1 MRAHTSSTD
10 PPWPSSTQQL
20 RQQGAEQPRGRLQQA
35 AVSSPGNSLERQEGW
50 PRPSWIRAISRV
62 RGSLREQRG
71 EGCEKLEEPMLVRAR
86 SRKIKVRAP
95 GTGHGQGTR
104 MCLGSIDRHD
114 PVASTLAA
122 HGLRCFLLRCGDAA
136 RKHNICRDP
145 NPLLPLPAFV
155 SSRLFPGWRGK
166 KNTCMH

>member
-95 GTGHGQGTR
+95 GTGQRCTQLTHLTGRSHLRTATVQLENRFLTGPSRSERATAR
-104 MCLGSIDRHD
+104 RARVLTVH
-114 PVASTLAA
+114 VAPPPGPRTLD
-122 HGLRCFLLRCGDAA
+122 HIL
-136 RKHNICRDP
+136 
-145 NPLLPLPAFV
+145 V
-155 SSRLFPGWRGK
+155 
-166 KNTCMH
+166 